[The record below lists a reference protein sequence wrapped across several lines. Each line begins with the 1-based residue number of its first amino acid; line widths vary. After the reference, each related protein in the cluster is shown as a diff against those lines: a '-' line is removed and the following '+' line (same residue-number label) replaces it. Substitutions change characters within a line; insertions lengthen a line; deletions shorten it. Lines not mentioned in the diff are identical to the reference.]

1 MDLQKRRQQVHLG
14 GGKEKLEKQ
23 NAKGKMTAR
32 QRLEYLLDKQS
43 FVELGT
49 FVTHQNP
56 ELEDLPGE
64 GVVTGYGT
72 INGSLVYLFSQD
84 FTVSGGALGKMH
96 AQKICNVMDLAAKT
110 GAPIIGIN
118 DSGGARIQE
127 GVDALHGYGEIF
139 YRNTIYSGL
148 IPQISVIMGPCAGGA
163 VYSPAITDF
172 VLMSKSTSQ
181 MFITGPEVIKS
192 VTGEKVT
199 FQELGGA
206 DVHSTESGVAH
217 LVGKD
222 EYDTLD
228 KLKEL
233 LKYIPSNNLGISV
246 KREFSKP
253 TTKPKP
259 EEVVPLDTN
268 QGYDVRDLLEAILD
282 KDSFFEIHG
291 DYAQN
296 CVVGFA
302 TLEGQNVGIVA
313 NQPKFIA
320 GCLDINSSDKIAR
333 FVRFLNAFNI
343 PIITFVDVPG
353 YLPGIEQEHGGIIRH
368 GAKIL
373 YSYSEAT
380 VPKITVVTRKGYG
393 GAFVAMGSKSLQAD
407 MVFAW
412 PNSEIAVM
420 GPEGAVNILHRQELS
435 MLEGNGKKAKREEYV
450 GKYIEKFANPFVA
463 ASKAMVDEVIEPN
476 KTRDYIAN
484 SLIILKEKQTSIP
497 PKKHGNIPL

>member
-1 MDLQKRRQQVHLG
+1 MDLQQRREKVSLG
-14 GGKEKLEKQ
+14 GGVERLKNQ
-23 NAKGKMTAR
+23 NSKGKMTAR
-32 QRLEYLLDKQS
+32 QRIDYLLDKDS

-56 ELEDLPGE
+56 ELGELPGE

-72 INGSLVYLFSQD
+72 INGTLVYLFSQD

-96 AQKICNVMDLAAKT
+96 AQKICNAMDLAAKT

-148 IPQISVIMGPCAGGA
+148 VPQISVIMGPCAGGA

-172 VLMSKSTSQ
+172 VLMSKNTAQ

-199 FQELGGA
+199 FEELGGA
-206 DVHSTESGVAH
+206 EVHSTVSGVTH
-217 LVGKD
+217 IVGEN
-222 EYDTLD
+222 EYQTLD

-233 LKYIPSNNLGISV
+233 LKYIPSNNMGILS
-246 KREFSKP
+246 KRNFALP
-253 TTKPKP
+253 VTNP
-259 EEVVPLDTN
+259 EEVVPLDSN
-268 QGYDVRDLLEAILD
+268 QGYDVKKLIDSVVDRY
-282 KDSFFEIHG
+282 SFFEIHKN
-291 DYAQN
+291 YARN

-302 TLEGQNVGIVA
+302 TIEGQTVGMVA
-313 NQPKFIA
+313 NQPKFLA

-353 YLPGIEQEHGGIIRH
+353 YLPGVEQEHGGIIRH
-368 GAKIL
+368 GAKVL

-435 MLEGNGKKAKREEYV
+435 ELEGNEEKVKRKELVDKYV
-450 GKYIEKFANPFVA
+450 EKFANPFVA

-484 SLIILKEKQTSIP
+484 SLAILKEKQSSAP